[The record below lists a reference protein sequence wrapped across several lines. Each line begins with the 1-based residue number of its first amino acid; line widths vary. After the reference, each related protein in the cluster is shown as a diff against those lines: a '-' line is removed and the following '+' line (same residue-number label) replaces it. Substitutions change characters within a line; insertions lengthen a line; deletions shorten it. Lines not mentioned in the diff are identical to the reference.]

1 MAEPAI
7 DIQQVRKSFDG
18 HVAVRNLSL
27 QVPSGTVYGL
37 LGPNGAGKTTTIRM
51 ILDIIEPDSGTISIF
66 GHSSIHGRDG
76 NRIGYLPE
84 ERGLYKKMQVR
95 RVLRFLA
102 ELKGVNG
109 READKRI
116 ERWLARLS
124 LTGADKDW
132 GNARVE
138 ELSRGMQQ
146 KVQFIGALVHDPD
159 VVILDEPFS
168 ALDPINAQAL
178 KDIII
183 ELKRAG
189 KTVIFSTHLM
199 ESAERLCDAVC
210 IIAQGTKLVDGTLA
224 EVRQAHGIRQVALAF
239 EGGADGPTARVL
251 RDPAFVQH
259 VDDSNQVIEVD
270 LAPSAD
276 PQRLLRALIDAG
288 AIVQRFELVQPSLHR
303 VFVDRVSALTPNGH
317 PAGGADA

>member
-1 MAEPAI
+1 MPLAVSI
-7 DIQQVRKSFDG
+7 DRISKRFAN
-18 HVAVRNLSL
+18 HVAVRDLSL
-27 QVPSGTVYGL
+27 QIPTGTVYGL

-51 ILDIIEPDSGTISIF
+51 ILDVLEPDSG
-66 GHSSIHGRDG
+66 
-76 NRIGYLPE
+76 RIEILGAPNGQPGVVDRVGYLPE
-84 ERGLYKKMQVR
+84 ERGLYRRMTVR
-95 RVLRFLA
+95 RVLLFLA
-102 ELKGVNG
+102 QLKGVPPDAA
-109 READKRI
+109 RRRI
-116 ERWLARLS
+116 DGWLERLQLATPER
-124 LTGADKDW
+124 DW
-132 GNARVE
+132 GDARVE